1 MIFHGF
7 PLFFIDFQVSL
18 RFAHQYL
25 DPGETQ
31 LMSAGERGCAHSHR
45 RLWELAAGREQPT
58 LVLEDDVHLTFDRNG
73 DLGKMN
79 GKVFTKRLEEA
90 MKRAPSDFEPR
101 RRGKK
106 RRSSRSKTVSE
117 MASKRC
123 LER

>member
-1 MIFHGF
+1 MVLHSFS
-7 PLFFIDFQVSL
+7 IDFDGLLEVSL

-31 LMSAGERGCAHSHR
+31 LMSGGERGCAHSHR

-79 GKVFTKRLEEA
+79 GKAFTKRLEQA
-90 MKRAPSDFEPR
+90 MKRAPGDFEACFGSCFQLFR
-101 RRGKK
+101 R
-106 RRSSRSKTVSE
+106 
-117 MASKRC
+117 
-123 LER
+123 

>member
-1 MIFHGF
+1 
-7 PLFFIDFQVSL
+7 
-18 RFAHQYL
+18 
-25 DPGETQ
+25 
-31 LMSAGERGCAHSHR
+31 MSGGERGCAHSHR

-101 RRGKK
+101 RRAVLGALGIACGWIFW
-106 RRSSRSKTVSE
+106 
-117 MASKRC
+117 MPA
-123 LER
+123 